1 MEQLKSFSLL
11 HIKKGPALANSE
23 RQYHRACFFK
33 YTLIKNQIINHEAK
47 RWVIHLGFFGEAGL
61 WEILKTKTSEMGF
74 LEIWASHS
82 FAVLLT
88 FQDLAI
94 LRPSS
99 GVGIFICDEVCGPC
113 PPRLHHVYAWVTSDP
128 FVSRYFKVNLGTN
141 YIFGFSDTNDN

>member
-1 MEQLKSFSLL
+1 MDGTTKIIFLVAYQ
-11 HIKKGPALANSE
+11 KGTSASE
-23 RQYHRACFFK
+23 FRKTIYRACFFK
-33 YTLIKNQIINHEAK
+33 YTLKKNQIINHEAK
-47 RWVIHLGFFGEAGL
+47 RWVIHLEFFGEAGL

-88 FQDLAI
+88 FYDLAI

-113 PPRLHHVYAWVTSDP
+113 PPRLHHVYV
-128 FVSRYFKVNLGTN
+128 
-141 YIFGFSDTNDN
+141 